1 MKKVNALCLMLAL
14 VLRTFSIYAEE
25 IGNSNVDFQ
34 LRIPFHAQYVP
45 ESWKVDDK
53 TELGI
58 AGWAV
63 LPDVMARGNNTAT
76 LFACGPLLK
85 YGDGSWAEIMGGCKR
100 NEDGYTD
107 PFVNLRFLEKRISR
121 LNIGGDLEYY
131 PGEERRRFYSLLT
144 ADTPISLGKYSMRA
158 GLESENIFFFSGK
171 KDSFGVGPRIV
182 FPIPQKLSPHF
193 AVALT
198 IGYQHRTDR
207 DFLRCY
213 LVFTYPPFHKRK

>member
-100 NEDGYTD
+100 NE
-107 PFVNLRFLEKRISR
+107 E
-121 LNIGGDLEYY
+121 IG
-131 PGEERRRFYSLLT
+131 
-144 ADTPISLGKYSMRA
+144 RA
-158 GLESENIFFFSGK
+158 SCRGRG
-171 KDSFGVGPRIV
+171 
-182 FPIPQKLSPHF
+182 
-193 AVALT
+193 
-198 IGYQHRTDR
+198 
-207 DFLRCY
+207 
-213 LVFTYPPFHKRK
+213 